1 MPVMDG
7 YEATQEIRK
16 YSAKVPIIAVTA
28 FAYASDEQRVM
39 ENGFDG
45 YMPKPINARQL
56 KAQIT
61 EIMQKRIILLWQQRD
76 IPPHYDS
83 FTPYSPWCKPPQS
96 VCDQL
101 ISQGVE
107 AIDIQWRNPEDGIHV
122 GYTRDCRDWSASN
135 TDIATWLILSKA
147 SNDLPEK
154 YRCNIT
160 NRI

>member
-1 MPVMDG
+1 MRFQPLILNGMNSIQIFTEQFNMPVMDG

-61 EIMQKRIILLWQQRD
+61 EIMQKRIILL
-76 IPPHYDS
+76 
-83 FTPYSPWCKPPQS
+83 
-96 VCDQL
+96 
-101 ISQGVE
+101 
-107 AIDIQWRNPEDGIHV
+107 
-122 GYTRDCRDWSASN
+122 
-135 TDIATWLILSKA
+135 
-147 SNDLPEK
+147 
-154 YRCNIT
+154 
-160 NRI
+160 

>member
-1 MPVMDG
+1 MIAEDEEPIRRGLVYTIPWKKMDCCVVGEARNGMEGAQLIREKHPDIVLVDINMPVMDG

-61 EIMQKRIILLWQQRD
+61 EIMQKRIILL
-76 IPPHYDS
+76 
-83 FTPYSPWCKPPQS
+83 
-96 VCDQL
+96 
-101 ISQGVE
+101 
-107 AIDIQWRNPEDGIHV
+107 
-122 GYTRDCRDWSASN
+122 
-135 TDIATWLILSKA
+135 
-147 SNDLPEK
+147 
-154 YRCNIT
+154 
-160 NRI
+160 